1 VNLRSQIHAAIDEV
15 APPAPALAL
24 DAISYALSEGKTR
37 EARPSGRH
45 HLVAPSV
52 RRFGSLVAAALVIVL
67 MVVLVVGG
75 RVLKDRDLFVQQPYQ
90 IDQAQLAKL
99 RARTLQ
105 LPLVQV
111 GAECPSGPYTSL
123 PQTAGGAP
131 GAYGVGPVFAEG
143 SGQRV
148 VSSWGTYFL
157 MTYWTKPPFSGLA
170 LIRGQDLRTHQPV
183 VFAKTILSAKEPAVP
198 TGDVVGTDVLYDQ
211 SIDQHL
217 ELAIDASH
225 PGSNASYPN
234 FWPAWGALVGF
245 GNGSSGCIGFQ
256 VDTAKASEI
265 YVVSYP
271 MP

>member
-1 VNLRSQIHAAIDEV
+1 LNLRSQIHAAIDEV
-15 APPAPALAL
+15 APPVPALAL
-24 DAISYALSEGKTR
+24 NAMAYALSEGKTL
-37 EARPSGRH
+37 EARPSSRRH
-45 HLVAPSV
+45 LLAPSA
-52 RRFGSLVAAALVIVL
+52 RRFGSLVAAVLVIVL

-75 RVLKDRDLFVQQPYQ
+75 RVLKDRDLIQRPYQ

-105 LPLVQV
+105 LPLVQA

-148 VSSWGTYFL
+148 VTSWGTYFL
-157 MTYWTKPPFSGLA
+157 TTYWTKPPFSGLA
-170 LIRGQDLRTHQPV
+170 LIRALDLVTHEPV
-183 VFAKTILSAKEPAVP
+183 VFAKGSASGKEPATP
-198 TGDVVGTDVLYDQ
+198 TGDVVGTDVVYDQ
-211 SIDQHL
+211 TIDQHS

-225 PGSNASYPN
+225 LGSNASYPN
-234 FWPAWGALVGF
+234 LWPAWAALAGF
-245 GNGSSGCIGFQ
+245 ANGSSGCIGFQ
-256 VDTAKASEI
+256 VDTAHATEV

>member
-1 VNLRSQIHAAIDEV
+1 MNLRSQIHVAIDEI
-15 APPAPALAL
+15 AQPTPALAQEAL
-24 DAISYALSEGKTR
+24 GYALSDDTR
-37 EARPSGRH
+37 RVRSGRH
-45 HLVAPSV
+45 H
-52 RRFGSLVAAALVIVL
+52 RRWIPTMGRLGSMVAAVLVVVL

-75 RVLKDRDLFVQQPYQ
+75 RVLKDRDLFVQHPYQ

-105 LPLVQV
+105 LPMMQP

-123 PQTAGGAP
+123 PHTAGGAP

-148 VSSWGTYFL
+148 VSSWGAYFL
-157 MTYWTKPPFSGLA
+157 TTYWTKPPFSGLA
-170 LIRGQDLRTHQPV
+170 LIRAQDLATHQPV
-183 VFAKTILSAKEPAVP
+183 VFAKTIFSTKEPAVA
-198 TGDVVGTDVLYDQ
+198 TGDIVGTDVLYDQ

-225 PGSNASYPN
+225 LGSNASYPS

-245 GNGSSGCIGFQ
+245 ANGSSGCIGFQ
-256 VDTAKASEI
+256 VDTAHATEV